1 MRLSGLVSLL
11 DDLPEFRRLVEPPS
25 PRRRPRSRPC
35 GGPRPAPPG
44 RHRHHPRGG
53 EALPGDRPAPA
64 RRAPDRARRPGRHP
78 GPGVVRRPP
87 DLERRPAARPALPR
101 LRRPPLRAAPG
112 GGGDGGGAG
121 GDADPA
127 RRGAPA
133 VRRQRHERRQRRRDR
148 RSALPRRHQRPGP
161 ADHAAPAG
169 GVRRAGA
176 RPPRRRAL
184 RHAAPGAPAR
194 RQRVRAGGPGGDA
207 RLVQPAGGHRG
218 HLPPSRRGPGAPG
231 VLRRRGG
238 EHPGVRP
245 GDAALH
251 RDA

>member
-11 DDLPEFRRLVEPPS
+11 DDLPEFRRLVAAVA
-25 PRRRPRSRPC
+25 RRRPALT
-35 GGPRPAPPG
+35 PAED
-44 RHRHHPRGG
+44 H
-53 EALPGDRPAPA
+53 ALPPPAATATIREAAKPFLVTGLH
-64 RRAPDRARRPGRHP
+64 RRAGRPIVLVAQDATRAQEWYG
-78 GPGVVRRPP
+78 
-87 DLERRPAARPALPR
+87 DLLTWSDAPQRVLHFPAFDALPYEQ
-101 LRRPPLRAAPG
+101 L
-112 GGGDGGGAG
+112 
-121 GDADPA
+121 
-127 RRGAPA
+127 PA
-133 VRRQRHERRQRRRDR
+133 VAETVAGRVGTLIQLAAEPPPSGAAKRHER

-169 GVRRAGA
+169 GVRGAGA

-207 RLVQPAGGHRG
+207 GLVQPAGGHRG

-238 EHPGVRP
+238 EHPGVRS